1 MIAALLRF
9 SLIQRVMVLLI
20 TMGISAAG
28 YWSFITLPIDAF
40 PDISAPQV
48 QVIIKANGMSPS
60 EVEQRI
66 TFPIEM
72 EMQGIPGQT
81 VLRSTTKYALSVIV
95 IDFEDDMDI
104 YLARN
109 LVTERLNQVWGDL
122 PAGIE
127 GGLAPITTPLGEIFM
142 YRILSTVDAD
152 GIARYSNQELRSLQ
166 DWVIRPHLRKVDGV
180 ADVNSLGGEV
190 RTYEVV
196 IKPEALVKHGISIDE
211 VEHALMESNR
221 NAGGDRINKND
232 EVLLVR
238 TVGKLVGIK
247 DIKNIAVRT
256 RYGKPVHISDVADVR
271 IGSMTRYGAV
281 TADGEGE
288 AVTGLVLL
296 RKGANSLKTVAGTKV
311 ALEELKLILPEG
323 VSIESFYDRTD
334 LITKAVWTVQKALG
348 EAVILVLLV
357 LIIMLGDIRS
367 ALTVALILP
376 LTVLFTFIMMKLFNV
391 SANLM
396 SLGGL
401 AIAIGIL
408 VDAAVVV
415 VENIHSHFSKA
426 PPGINKLHLV
436 YRAVLEV
443 SSPVISGI
451 LIIVAVFLPLFSLTG
466 LEGKMFTPLAI
477 TISFALIGS
486 LIMSLTVIPVLAS
499 FFMKVHTRDATV
511 EHVEGSNA
519 ANTANS
525 DGRLMKVL
533 KFVYLPVMNWALT
546 HRKIAVGIALIA
558 LAATASLF
566 PHIGKEFMP
575 IMDEGSTVIL
585 IEKDPSIT
593 LEKSLEMDAPIQKAM
608 MELPQVIG
616 VTSRTGADELRMDPM
631 GLNQTDNFLVTIP
644 QEEWGISLQEFQ
656 ENLREKL
663 APFSDMDIAF
673 SQPIDMRVSEMLTGV
688 RSAMAIKL
696 YGDDLA
702 VLEQKAAEIE
712 AVVKTINGAI
722 DVFRTDISG
731 QQYLQI
737 DIHQEVIAG
746 YGIHV
751 EDINRLVE
759 TAVGG
764 KVVTELLE
772 KNRRVGI
779 MVRYQEKDR
788 SSPAAIKKM
797 LVTLPNATKVSLG
810 HLAEVTIV
818 DGPVQIIRESAKR
831 QVVIQSNVDGRDVVS
846 FVEEVKLAIEQKV
859 ELPTGYYVTFGGQF
873 ENQQRASNRLALVVP
888 IAIVLIFFMLFTTF
902 RSLLQAG
909 IIILN
914 IPFAMIGGVVSLYYS
929 GLYMSVPASVGFIT
943 LFGVAVLNGVVM
955 VSYFNQLRQSGLSIQ
970 DAVKKG
976 AERRLRPVLMTAMIA
991 SFGLLPLLAATG
1003 PGSELQQPLAVVV
1016 IGGLFTSTILTLI
1029 LLPALYAW
1037 VEEALERRVL
1047 SKMQQLHNKSE
1058 AVEEVA

>member
-1 MIAALLRF
+1 MIAAILRF
-9 SLIQRVMVLLI
+9 SLIQRLMIVLVTLGV
-20 TMGISAAG
+20 TAAG
-28 YWSFITLPIDAF
+28 AWSFKNIPIDAF

-48 QVIIKANGMSPS
+48 QVIIKAPGMSPT

-81 VLRSTTKYALSVIV
+81 VLRSTTKYSLSVIV

-109 LVTERLNQVWGDL
+109 LVTERLNQVWDSL
-122 PAGIE
+122 PADIE

-142 YRILSTVDAD
+142 YRIIGDK
-152 GIARYSNQELRSLQ
+152 YSNQELRSLQ
-166 DWVIRPHLRKVDGV
+166 DWVIRPHLRKVEGV

-190 RTYEVV
+190 RNYEVV
-196 IKPEALVKHGISIDE
+196 IKPKALVKHGISIDE
-211 VEHALMESNR
+211 IEHALIQSNR
-221 NAGGDRINKND
+221 NAGGDRINQNN

-238 TVGKLVGIK
+238 TVGKLHDMD
-247 DIKNIAVRT
+247 DIKNITVRT
-256 RYGKPVHISDVADVR
+256 RYGEPVHISDVADVR
-271 IGSMTRYGAV
+271 VGSMTRYGAV

-288 AVTGLVLL
+288 VVTGLVLL
-296 RKGANSLKTVAGTKV
+296 RKGANSLQTVADTKK
-311 ALEELKLILPEG
+311 ALESLKDILPES
-323 VSIESFYDRTD
+323 VSIEPFYDRTD
-334 LITKAVWTVQKALG
+334 LITKAVWTVEKALG
-348 EAVILVLLV
+348 EAVVLVLLV
-357 LIIMLGDIRS
+357 LIIMLGDVRS

-376 LTVLFTFIMMKLFNV
+376 LSVLFTFIMMKLFNV

-415 VENIHSHFSKA
+415 VENIHTQFSKA
-426 PPGINKLHLV
+426 PEGVNRLHLV
-436 YRAVLEV
+436 YRAVMEV

-466 LEGKMFTPLAI
+466 LEGKMFSPLAI
-477 TISFALIGS
+477 TITFALIGS
-486 LIMSLTVIPVLAS
+486 LILSLTVIPVMAS
-499 FFMKVHTRDATV
+499 FFMRVHAGALDEET
-511 EHVEGSNA
+511 
-519 ANTANS
+519 
-525 DGRLMKVL
+525 DGRLMRVL
-533 KFVYLPVMNWALT
+533 KSIYLPVMNAALRF
-546 HRKIAVGIALIA
+546 RKIAVGLAIVALIA
-558 LAATASLF
+558 TATLF

-575 IMDEGSTVIL
+575 VMDEGNTVIL
-585 IEKDPSIT
+585 LEKDPSIT
-593 LEKSLEMDAPIQKAM
+593 LKKSLAMDAPIQKAM
-608 MELPQVIG
+608 MELPEVVG

-644 QEEWGISLQEFQ
+644 QDEWTISLQQFQ

-663 APFSDMDIAF
+663 SRFDDFDYAF

-702 VLEQKAAEIE
+702 VLEQKAVEIE
-712 AVVKTINGAI
+712 KLVKNISGAV

-731 QQYLQI
+731 QKYLQI
-737 DIHQEVIAG
+737 DIDQKIIAK

-751 EDINRLVE
+751 EDINALVE
-759 TAVGG
+759 TAIGG
-764 KVVTELLE
+764 RVATELLE
-772 KNRRVGI
+772 NNRRIGI
-779 MVRYQEKDR
+779 LMRYQEKDR
-788 SSPAAIKKM
+788 NSPAAIKKM
-797 LVTLPNATKVSLG
+797 LVTLPNGTKVSLG
-810 HLAEVTIV
+810 HLADVSIV

-831 QVVIQSNVDGRDVVS
+831 QVVIQSNVEARDVVG
-846 FVEEVKLAIEQKV
+846 FVDEVRRSIEGKV

-873 ENQQRASNRLALVVP
+873 ENQQRASKRLAVVVP

-909 IIILN
+909 VIILN

-929 GLYMSVPASVGFIT
+929 GLYLSVPASVGFIT

-970 DAVKKG
+970 ESVRKG

-1003 PGSELQQPLAVVV
+1003 PGSELQRPLAIVV

-1029 LLPALYAW
+1029 LLPTLYAW
-1037 VEEALERRVL
+1037 LEEKLE
-1047 SKMQQLHNKSE
+1047 KKIE
-1058 AVEEVA
+1058 ASS

>member
-1 MIAALLRF
+1 MIAAILRF
-9 SLIQRVMVLLI
+9 SLIQRLMIGLVTL
-20 TMGISAAG
+20 GISAAG
-28 YWSFITLPIDAF
+28 VWSFKNLPIDAF

-48 QVIIKANGMSPS
+48 QVIIKAPGMSPT

-81 VLRSTTKYALSVIV
+81 VLRSTTKYSLSVIV

-109 LVTERLNQVWGDL
+109 LVTERLNQVWASL
-122 PAGIE
+122 PADIE

-142 YRILSTVDAD
+142 YRIIGED
-152 GIARYSNQELRSLQ
+152 YSNQELRSLQ
-166 DWVIRPHLRKVDGV
+166 DWVIRPHLRKVEGV

-196 IKPEALVKHGISIDE
+196 IKPKALVKHGISIDE
-211 VEHALMESNR
+211 VEHALVQSNR
-221 NAGGDRINKND
+221 NAGGDRINQND

-238 TVGKLVGIK
+238 TVGKLQDMD
-247 DIKNIAVRT
+247 DIKNITVRT
-256 RYGKPVHISDVADVR
+256 RYGEPVHVSDVAEVR
-271 IGSMTRYGAV
+271 VGSMTRYGAV

-288 AVTGLVLL
+288 VVTGLVLL
-296 RKGANSLKTVAGTKV
+296 RKGANSLQAVAGTKK
-311 ALEELKLILPEG
+311 ALESLKDILPEG

-334 LITKAVWTVQKALG
+334 LITKAVWTVEKALG
-348 EAVILVLLV
+348 EAVVLVLLV

-367 ALTVALILP
+367 ALTVALVLP
-376 LTVLFTFIMMKLFNV
+376 LSVMFTFIMMKLFDV

-415 VENIHSHFSKA
+415 VENIHTQFSKA
-426 PPGINKLHLV
+426 PEGVSRLHLV
-436 YRAVLEV
+436 YRAVMEV

-466 LEGKMFTPLAI
+466 LEGKMFSPLAI
-477 TISFALIGS
+477 TITFALIGS
-486 LIMSLTVIPVLAS
+486 LVLSLTVIPVLAS
-499 FFMKVHTRDATV
+499 FIMRVHTGVHGEET
-511 EHVEGSNA
+511 
-519 ANTANS
+519 
-525 DGRLMKVL
+525 DGRLMRVL
-533 KFVYLPVMNWALT
+533 KFFYLPVMDAALRF
-546 HRKIAVGIALIA
+546 RKIAVTLALIA
-558 LAATASLF
+558 LVATATLF
-566 PHIGKEFMP
+566 PQIGKEFMP

-585 IEKDPSIT
+585 LEKDPSIT
-593 LEKSLEMDAPIQKAM
+593 LEKSLEKDAPIQKAM
-608 MELPQVIG
+608 MELPEVIG

-644 QEEWGISLQEFQ
+644 REEWTISLQQFQ

-663 APFSDMDIAF
+663 SRFDDIDYAF

-702 VLEQKAAEIE
+702 VLEQKASEIE
-712 AVVKTINGAI
+712 ELVKNIEGAV

-731 QQYLQI
+731 QKYLQI
-737 DIHQEVIAG
+737 DIDQKVIAK

-751 EDINRLVE
+751 EDINALVE
-759 TAVGG
+759 TAIGG
-764 KVVTELLE
+764 RVVTELLE
-772 KNRRVGI
+772 NNRRIGI
-779 MVRYQEKDR
+779 LMRYQEKDR

-797 LVTLPNATKVSLG
+797 LVTLPNGTKVSLG
-810 HLAEVTIV
+810 HLAKVGIV

-831 QVVIQSNVDGRDVVS
+831 QVVIQANVDGRDVVG
-846 FVEEVKLAIEQKV
+846 FVDEVRSSIEDRV

-873 ENQQRASNRLALVVP
+873 ENQQRAAKRLALVVP
-888 IAIVLIFFMLFTTF
+888 IAIVLIYFMLFTTF

-909 IIILN
+909 VIILN

-929 GLYMSVPASVGFIT
+929 GLYLSVPASVGFIT

-955 VSYFNQLRQSGLSIQ
+955 VSYFNQLRQGGMSIQ
-970 DAVKKG
+970 ESVRKG

-1003 PGSELQQPLAVVV
+1003 PGSELQRPLAVVV

-1037 VEEALERRVL
+1037 L
-1047 SKMQQLHNKSE
+1047 
-1058 AVEEVA
+1058 EEVVENKTRRASA

>member
-9 SLIQRVMVLLI
+9 SLIQRLMILLVMFGI
-20 TMGISAAG
+20 TAAG
-28 YWSFITLPIDAF
+28 FWSFKTLPIDAF

-109 LVTERLNQVWGDL
+109 LVTERLNQVWGSL

-142 YRILSTVDAD
+142 YRIISD
-152 GIARYSNQELRSLQ
+152 GTGHDDVKHYSNQELRSLQ

-196 IKPEALVKHGISIDE
+196 IKPKALVKHGISVDE

-238 TVGKLVGIK
+238 TVGKLHGME
-247 DIKNIAVRT
+247 DIKNISIRT
-256 RYGKPVHISDVADVR
+256 RYGEPIHIYDVADVR
-271 IGSMTRYGAV
+271 VGSMTRYGAV

-296 RKGANSLKTVAGTKV
+296 RKGANSLKTVAGTKE
-311 ALEELKLILPEG
+311 ALEELKSILPEG

-499 FFMKVHTRDATV
+499 FFL
-511 EHVEGSNA
+511 EGA
-519 ANTANS
+519 
-525 DGRLMKVL
+525 
-533 KFVYLPVMNWALT
+533 
-546 HRKIAVGIALIA
+546 
-558 LAATASLF
+558 
-566 PHIGKEFMP
+566 
-575 IMDEGSTVIL
+575 
-585 IEKDPSIT
+585 
-593 LEKSLEMDAPIQKAM
+593 
-608 MELPQVIG
+608 
-616 VTSRTGADELRMDPM
+616 
-631 GLNQTDNFLVTIP
+631 
-644 QEEWGISLQEFQ
+644 
-656 ENLREKL
+656 
-663 APFSDMDIAF
+663 
-673 SQPIDMRVSEMLTGV
+673 
-688 RSAMAIKL
+688 
-696 YGDDLA
+696 
-702 VLEQKAAEIE
+702 
-712 AVVKTINGAI
+712 
-722 DVFRTDISG
+722 
-731 QQYLQI
+731 
-737 DIHQEVIAG
+737 
-746 YGIHV
+746 
-751 EDINRLVE
+751 
-759 TAVGG
+759 
-764 KVVTELLE
+764 
-772 KNRRVGI
+772 
-779 MVRYQEKDR
+779 
-788 SSPAAIKKM
+788 
-797 LVTLPNATKVSLG
+797 
-810 HLAEVTIV
+810 
-818 DGPVQIIRESAKR
+818 
-831 QVVIQSNVDGRDVVS
+831 
-846 FVEEVKLAIEQKV
+846 
-859 ELPTGYYVTFGGQF
+859 
-873 ENQQRASNRLALVVP
+873 
-888 IAIVLIFFMLFTTF
+888 
-902 RSLLQAG
+902 
-909 IIILN
+909 
-914 IPFAMIGGVVSLYYS
+914 
-929 GLYMSVPASVGFIT
+929 
-943 LFGVAVLNGVVM
+943 
-955 VSYFNQLRQSGLSIQ
+955 
-970 DAVKKG
+970 
-976 AERRLRPVLMTAMIA
+976 
-991 SFGLLPLLAATG
+991 
-1003 PGSELQQPLAVVV
+1003 
-1016 IGGLFTSTILTLI
+1016 
-1029 LLPALYAW
+1029 YA
-1037 VEEALERRVL
+1037 
-1047 SKMQQLHNKSE
+1047 
-1058 AVEEVA
+1058 

>member
-1 MIAALLRF
+1 MIAAILRF
-9 SLIQRVMVLLI
+9 SLIQRLMIILVTL
-20 TMGISAAG
+20 GISAAG
-28 YWSFITLPIDAF
+28 FWSFKTLPIDAF
-40 PDISAPQV
+40 PDISSPQV
-48 QVIIKANGMSPS
+48 QIIIKANGMSPT

-95 IDFEDDMDI
+95 VDFEDDMDI

-109 LVTERLNQVWGDL
+109 LVTERLNQVWASL
-122 PAGIE
+122 PADIE

-142 YRILSTVDAD
+142 YRIKGDN
-152 GIARYSNQELRSLQ
+152 YSNQELRSLQ
-166 DWVIRPHLRKVDGV
+166 DWVVRPHLRKVEGV

-190 RTYEVV
+190 RNYEVV
-196 IKPEALVKHGISIDE
+196 IKPKALVKHGISIDE
-211 VEHALMESNR
+211 IEHALMQSNR
-221 NAGGDRINKND
+221 NAGGDRINQND

-238 TVGKLVGIK
+238 TVGKLHDMD
-247 DIKNIAVRT
+247 DIKNITVRT
-256 RYGKPVHISDVADVR
+256 RYGKPVHIRDVADVR
-271 IGSMTRYGAV
+271 VGSMTRYGAV

-288 AVTGLVLL
+288 VVTGLVLL
-296 RKGANSLKTVAGTKV
+296 RKGENSLQAVAGTKK
-311 ALEELKLILPEG
+311 ALETLKNILPEG

-334 LITKAVWTVQKALG
+334 LITKAVWTVEKALG

-376 LTVLFTFIMMKLFNV
+376 LSVLFTFIMMKLFNV

-415 VENIHSHFSKA
+415 VENIHTQFSRA
-426 PPGINKLHLV
+426 PEGVNRLHLI
-436 YRAVLEV
+436 YRAVMEV

-466 LEGKMFTPLAI
+466 LEGKMFSPLAI
-477 TISFALIGS
+477 TITFALIGS
-486 LIMSLTVIPVLAS
+486 LLMSLTVIPVMAS
-499 FFMKVHTRDATV
+499 FMMKTHTHHQA
-511 EHVEGSNA
+511 EGQSEDI
-519 ANTANS
+519 
-525 DGRLMKVL
+525 DGWLMRGL
-533 KFVYLPVMNWALT
+533 KFIYLPVMNAALRF
-546 HRKIAVGIALIA
+546 RKTAVSLALIALIA
-558 LAATASLF
+558 TATLF

-585 IEKDPSIT
+585 IEKNPSIT
-593 LEKSLEMDAPIQKAM
+593 LEKSLAMDAPIQQAM

-631 GLNQTDNFLVTIP
+631 GLNQTDNFLVTTP
-644 QEEWGISLQEFQ
+644 QEDWTISLQQFQ

-663 APFSDMDIAF
+663 APFSDLDIAF

-702 VLEQKAAEIE
+702 MLEQKAIEIE
-712 AVVKTINGAI
+712 ELVKNISGAV
-722 DVFRTDISG
+722 DVFRTNVSG
-731 QQYLQI
+731 QKYLQI
-737 DIHQEVIAG
+737 DIDQKIIAK

-751 EDINRLVE
+751 EDINALVE

-764 KVVTELLE
+764 RVATELLE
-772 KNRRVGI
+772 NNRRIGI
-779 MVRYQEKDR
+779 LMRYQEKDR
-788 SSPAAIKKM
+788 SSPDAIKKM
-797 LVTLPNATKVSLG
+797 LVTLPNGTKVTLG
-810 HLAEVTIV
+810 HLAEVTVV

-831 QVVIQSNVDGRDVVS
+831 QVVIQANVEARDVVG
-846 FVEEVKLAIEQKV
+846 FVDEVRSSIEDKV
-859 ELPTGYYVTFGGQF
+859 TLPTGYFVTFGGQF
-873 ENQQRASNRLALVVP
+873 ENQQRAAKRLALVVP

-909 IIILN
+909 VILLN

-929 GLYMSVPASVGFIT
+929 GLYLSVPASVGFIT

-955 VSYFNQLRQSGLSIQ
+955 VSYFNQLRQGGMNIQ
-970 DAVKKG
+970 DSVRKG

-991 SFGLLPLLAATG
+991 SFGLMPLLAATG

-1029 LLPALYAW
+1029 LLPTLYAW
-1037 VEEALERRVL
+1037 LEEKLEKKL
-1047 SKMQQLHNKSE
+1047 E
-1058 AVEEVA
+1058 ASS

>member
-1 MIAALLRF
+1 MIASLLRF
-9 SLIQRVMVLLI
+9 SLIQRMMILLV
-20 TMGISAAG
+20 TMGVAAAG
-28 YWSFITLPIDAF
+28 FWSFKTLPIDAF

-109 LVTERLNQVWGDL
+109 LVTERLNQVWDAL
-122 PAGIE
+122 PDGIE

-142 YRILSTVDAD
+142 YRIISQNEDTGSDEH
-152 GIARYSNQELRSLQ
+152 YSNQELRSLQ

-196 IKPEALVKHGISIDE
+196 IKPKALVKHGISVDE
-211 VEHALMESNR
+211 VEHALMQSNR
-221 NAGGDRINKND
+221 NAGGDRINQNN

-238 TVGKLVGIK
+238 TVGKLDGIE
-247 DIKNIAVRT
+247 DIKNISVRT
-256 RYGKPVHISDVADVR
+256 RYGEPVHIYDLADVR

-296 RKGANSLKTVAGTKV
+296 RKGANSLKTVAGTKE
-311 ALEELKLILPEG
+311 ALETLKSILPKG
-323 VSIESFYDRTD
+323 VIIESFYDRTD
-334 LITKAVWTVQKALG
+334 LITKAVWTVEKALG

-357 LIIMLGDIRS
+357 LIVMLGDIRS
-367 ALTVALILP
+367 ALTVAVILP
-376 LTVLFTFIMMKLFNV
+376 LTVLFTFIMMKVFNV

-415 VENIHSHFSKA
+415 VENIHTHFSKA
-426 PPGINKLHLV
+426 PEGVNKLHLV

-466 LEGKMFTPLAI
+466 LEGKMFTPLATTI
-477 TISFALIGS
+477 TFALIGS

-499 FFMKVHTRDATV
+499 FFMKT
-511 EHVEGSNA
+511 HV
-519 ANTANS
+519 NS
-525 DGRLMKVL
+525 GGQAEVSESYLMRAL
-533 KFVYLPVMNWALT
+533 HFVYLPVMNWALKY
-546 HRKIAVGIALIA
+546 RKISVGLALIA

-631 GLNQTDNFLVTIP
+631 GLNQTDNFLVTTP
-644 QEEWGISLQEFQ
+644 QEDWGISLQEFQ

-663 APFSDMDIAF
+663 EPYSDLDIAF

-696 YGDDLA
+696 YGDDLT

-712 AVVKTINGAI
+712 EVVNSVKGAI

-737 DIHQEVIAG
+737 DIHQDVISG

-751 EDINRLVE
+751 EDINKLVE

-764 KVVTELLE
+764 RVVTELLE
-772 KNRRVGI
+772 NNRRVGI
-779 MVRYQEKDR
+779 LMRYQEKDR

-797 LVTLPNATKVSLG
+797 LVTLPNGSKVSIG
-810 HLAEVTIV
+810 NLAEVKIV

-846 FVEEVKLAIEQKV
+846 FVEEVRLNIEQKV
-859 ELPTGYYVTFGGQF
+859 ELPTGYYVTYGGQF

-902 RSLLQAG
+902 RSLMQAG
-909 IIILN
+909 VIILN

-929 GLYMSVPASVGFIT
+929 GLYLSVPASVGFIT

-970 DAVKKG
+970 ESVKKG

-1037 VEEALERRVL
+1037 VEEALERKSLKNAEV
-1047 SKMQQLHNKSE
+1047 SK
-1058 AVEEVA
+1058 

>member
-1 MIAALLRF
+1 MIAAILRF
-9 SLIQRVMVLLI
+9 SLIQRLMIMLVTL
-20 TMGISAAG
+20 GISAAG
-28 YWSFITLPIDAF
+28 IWSFKNLPIDAF

-48 QVIIKANGMSPS
+48 QIIIKAPGMSPT

-66 TFPIEM
+66 TFPVEM

-81 VLRSTTKYALSVIV
+81 VLRSTTKYSLSVIV
-95 IDFEDDMDI
+95 VDFEDDMDI

-109 LVTERLNQVWGDL
+109 LVTERLNQVWDSL
-122 PAGIE
+122 PADIE

-142 YRILSTVDAD
+142 YRIKGDN
-152 GIARYSNQELRSLQ
+152 YSNQELRSLQ
-166 DWVIRPHLRKVDGV
+166 DWVVRPHLRKVEGV

-190 RTYEVV
+190 RNYEVV
-196 IKPEALVKHGISIDE
+196 IKPKALVKHGISIDE
-211 VEHALMESNR
+211 VEHALMQSNR
-221 NAGGDRINKND
+221 NAGGDRINQND

-238 TVGKLVGIK
+238 TVGKLHDMD
-247 DIKNIAVRT
+247 DIKNITVRT
-256 RYGKPVHISDVADVR
+256 RYGEPVHIRDVADVR
-271 IGSMTRYGAV
+271 VGSMTRYGAV

-288 AVTGLVLL
+288 VVTGLVLL
-296 RKGANSLKTVAGTKV
+296 RKGANSLQAVAGTKK
-311 ALEELKLILPEG
+311 ALQSLKDILPEG

-334 LITKAVWTVQKALG
+334 LITKAVWTVEKALG

-376 LTVLFTFIMMKLFNV
+376 LSVLFTFIMMKLFNV

-415 VENIHSHFSKA
+415 VENIHTQFSKA
-426 PPGINKLHLV
+426 PSGVNRLHLV
-436 YRAVLEV
+436 YRAVMEV

-466 LEGKMFTPLAI
+466 LEGKMFSPLAI
-477 TISFALIGS
+477 TITFALIGS
-486 LIMSLTVIPVLAS
+486 LLMSLTVIPVMAS
-499 FFMKVHTRDATV
+499 FIMKTHIHDQTGEA
-511 EHVEGSNA
+511 
-519 ANTANS
+519 
-525 DGRLMKVL
+525 DGWLMRVL
-533 KFVYLPVMNWALT
+533 KFIYLPVMNAALRF
-546 HRKIAVGIALIA
+546 RKTAVVLALIALIA
-558 LAATASLF
+558 TATLF

-585 IEKDPSIT
+585 LEKDPSIT
-593 LEKSLEMDAPIQKAM
+593 LEKSLQMDAPIQKAM
-608 MELPQVIG
+608 MELPEVIG

-631 GLNQTDNFLVTIP
+631 GLNQTDNFLVTSP
-644 QEEWGISLQEFQ
+644 QQDWTISLPQFQ

-663 APFSDMDIAF
+663 SRFKDVDFAF

-702 VLEQKAAEIE
+702 VLEQKAAEVEQLVNNISG
-712 AVVKTINGAI
+712 AV
-722 DVFRTDISG
+722 DVFRTNISG
-731 QQYLQI
+731 QKYLQI
-737 DIHQEVIAG
+737 DINQKVIAK

-751 EDINRLVE
+751 EDINALVE
-759 TAVGG
+759 TAIGG
-764 KVVTELLE
+764 RVATELLE
-772 KNRRVGI
+772 NNRRIGI
-779 MVRYQEKDR
+779 LLRYQEKDR
-788 SSPAAIKKM
+788 SSPEAIKKM
-797 LVTLPNATKVSLG
+797 LVTLPNGTKVSLG
-810 HLAEVTIV
+810 HLAEVTVV

-831 QVVIQSNVDGRDVVS
+831 QVVIQANVEARDVVG
-846 FVEEVKLAIEQKV
+846 FVEEVRRSIEDNI

-873 ENQQRASNRLALVVP
+873 ENQQRAAKRLALVVP

-902 RSLLQAG
+902 RSLLQASV
-909 IIILN
+909 IILN

-929 GLYMSVPASVGFIT
+929 GLYLSVPASVGFIT

-970 DAVKKG
+970 QSVRKG

-991 SFGLLPLLAATG
+991 SFGLLPLLTATG
-1003 PGSELQQPLAVVV
+1003 PGSELQRPLAVVV

-1029 LLPALYAW
+1029 LLPTLYAW
-1037 VEEALERRVL
+1037 LEEKLEKQMLEKNTEAL
-1047 SKMQQLHNKSE
+1047 S
-1058 AVEEVA
+1058 

>member
-1 MIAALLRF
+1 MSLSRISVRSREVRNMIAAILRF
-9 SLIQRVMVLLI
+9 SLIQRLMIGLVTL
-20 TMGISAAG
+20 GISAAG
-28 YWSFITLPIDAF
+28 IWSFKNLPIDAF

-48 QVIIKANGMSPS
+48 QVIIKAPGMSPT

-81 VLRSTTKYALSVIV
+81 VLRSTTKYSLSVIV

-109 LVTERLNQVWGDL
+109 LVTERLNQVWASL
-122 PAGIE
+122 PADIE

-142 YRILSTVDAD
+142 YRIIGEDYT
-152 GIARYSNQELRSLQ
+152 NQELRSLQ
-166 DWVIRPHLRKVDGV
+166 DWVIRPHLRKVAGV

-196 IKPEALVKHGISIDE
+196 IKPKALVKHGISIDE
-211 VEHALMESNR
+211 VEHALVKSNR
-221 NAGGDRINKND
+221 NAGGDRINQND

-238 TVGKLVGIK
+238 TVGKLQDMD
-247 DIKNIAVRT
+247 DIKNITVRT
-256 RYGKPVHISDVADVR
+256 RYGDPVHVSDVAEVR
-271 IGSMTRYGAV
+271 VGSMTRYGAV

-288 AVTGLVLL
+288 VVTGLVLL
-296 RKGANSLKTVAGTKV
+296 RKGANSLQAVAGTKK
-311 ALEELKLILPEG
+311 ALESLQDILPQG

-334 LITKAVWTVQKALG
+334 LITKAVWTVEKALG

-376 LTVLFTFIMMKLFNV
+376 LSVLFTFIMMKLFDV

-415 VENIHSHFSKA
+415 VENIHTQFSKA
-426 PPGINKLHLV
+426 PAGVSRLHLV
-436 YRAVLEV
+436 YRAVMEV

-466 LEGKMFTPLAI
+466 LEGKMFSPLAI
-477 TISFALIGS
+477 TITFALIGS
-486 LIMSLTVIPVLAS
+486 LILSLTVIPVLAS
-499 FFMKVHTRDATV
+499 FFMRVHTGGHGEET
-511 EHVEGSNA
+511 
-519 ANTANS
+519 
-525 DGRLMKVL
+525 DGRLMRVL
-533 KFVYLPVMNWALT
+533 KFLYLPVMEAALRF
-546 HRKIAVGIALIA
+546 RKTAVTLALIA
-558 LAATASLF
+558 LVATATLF

-585 IEKDPSIT
+585 LEKDPSIT
-593 LEKSLEMDAPIQKAM
+593 LERSLEKDAPIQKAM
-608 MELPQVIG
+608 MELPEVIG

-631 GLNQTDNFLVTIP
+631 GLNQTDNFLVTVP
-644 QEEWGISLQEFQ
+644 REEWTISLQQFQ

-663 APFSDMDIAF
+663 SRFDDIDYAF

-702 VLEQKAAEIE
+702 MLEQKASEVEELVKNIE
-712 AVVKTINGAI
+712 GAV

-731 QQYLQI
+731 QKYLQI
-737 DIHQEVIAG
+737 DIDQKVIAK

-751 EDINRLVE
+751 EDINALVE
-759 TAVGG
+759 TAIGG
-764 KVVTELLE
+764 RVVTELLE
-772 KNRRVGI
+772 NNRRIGI
-779 MVRYQEKDR
+779 LMRYQEKDR
-788 SSPAAIKKM
+788 SSPAAIEKM
-797 LVTLPNATKVSLG
+797 LVTLPNGTKVSLG
-810 HLAEVTIV
+810 HLAKVDIV

-831 QVVIQSNVDGRDVVS
+831 QVVIQANVDGRDVVG
-846 FVEEVKLAIEQKV
+846 FVDEVRSSIEDRV

-873 ENQQRASNRLALVVP
+873 ENQQRAAKRLALVVP
-888 IAIVLIFFMLFTTF
+888 IAIVLIYFMLFTTF

-909 IIILN
+909 VIILN

-929 GLYMSVPASVGFIT
+929 GLYLSVPASVGFIT

-955 VSYFNQLRQSGLSIQ
+955 VSYFNQLRQGGMSIQ
-970 DAVKKG
+970 ESVRKG

-1003 PGSELQQPLAVVV
+1003 PGSELQRPLAVVV

-1037 VEEALERRVL
+1037 L
-1047 SKMQQLHNKSE
+1047 
-1058 AVEEVA
+1058 EEVVENKTRRASA

>member
-9 SLIQRVMVLLI
+9 SLIQRVMILLI
-20 TMGISAAG
+20 TLGISAAG
-28 YWSFITLPIDAF
+28 FWSFKTLPIDAF

-48 QVIIKANGMSPS
+48 QVIIKAPGMSPS

-66 TFPIEM
+66 TFPVEM

-95 IDFEDDMDI
+95 VDFDDDMDI

-109 LVTERLNQVWGDL
+109 LVTERLNQVWGSL

-127 GGLAPITTPLGEIFM
+127 GGLAPITTPLGEILM
-142 YRILSTVDAD
+142 YRIIADSTD
-152 GIARYSNQELRSLQ
+152 GKSYSNQELRSLQ

-196 IKPEALVKHGISIDE
+196 VKPKALVKNGISMHE
-211 VEHALMESNR
+211 VEHALAESNR
-221 NAGGDRINKND
+221 NAGGDRINQND

-238 TVGKLVGIK
+238 TVGKLDGIE
-247 DIKNIAVRT
+247 DIENITVRT
-256 RYGKPVHISDVADVR
+256 RYGDPIHVRDIADVR

-281 TADGEGE
+281 TANGEGE

-296 RKGANSLKTVAGTKV
+296 RKGANSLKTVANTKE
-311 ALEELKLILPEG
+311 ALESLKLILPEG
-323 VSIESFYDRTD
+323 VRIEPFYDRTE

-376 LTVLFTFIMMKLFNV
+376 LTVLFTFIMMKQFNV

-415 VENIHSHFSKA
+415 VENIHTHFSKA
-426 PPGINKLHLV
+426 PVGVNKLHLV

-477 TISFALIGS
+477 TITFALIGS
-486 LIMSLTVIPVLAS
+486 LIMSLTVIPVMAS
-499 FFMKVHTRDATV
+499 FFMKVHTRDLSIK
-511 EHVEGSNA
+511 HVDSSNTEA
-519 ANTANS
+519 DS
-525 DGRLMKVL
+525 RLMKVL
-533 KFVYLPVMNWALT
+533 KFFYLPVMNWALKY
-546 HRKIAVGIALIA
+546 RKISVGLALIA

-585 IEKDPSIT
+585 VEKAPSIT
-593 LEKSLEMDAPIQKAM
+593 LEKSLAMDAPIQKAM

-631 GLNQTDNFLVTIP
+631 GLNQTDNFLITTP
-644 QEEWGISLQEFQ
+644 PEDWDISLQEFQ

-663 APFSDMDIAF
+663 TQFSDVDIAF

-702 VLEQKAAEIE
+702 LLEQKAGEIE
-712 AVVKTINGAI
+712 ALVKNIDGAI
-722 DVFRTDISG
+722 DVYRTDISG
-731 QQYLQI
+731 QKYLQI
-737 DIHQEVIAG
+737 DIHQDVIAG

-764 KVVTELLE
+764 RVVTELLE

-779 MVRYQEKDR
+779 LLRYQEKDR

-797 LVTLPNATKVSLG
+797 LVTLPNGTKVSLG
-810 HLAEVTIV
+810 HLADVSIV

-831 QVVIQSNVDGRDVVS
+831 QVVIQSNVDGRDVVG
-846 FVEEVKLAIEQKV
+846 FVEEVRLAIDQKV
-859 ELPTGYYVTFGGQF
+859 DLPVGYYVTFGGQF

-902 RSLLQAG
+902 RSMLQAG

-929 GLYMSVPASVGFIT
+929 GLYLSVPASVGFIT

-970 DAVKKG
+970 ESVKKG

-991 SFGLLPLLAATG
+991 SFGLLPLLTATG

-1037 VEEALERRVL
+1037 VEEALERKML
-1047 SKMQQLHNKSE
+1047 SKIQQTK
-1058 AVEEVA
+1058 VEQAA

>member
-9 SLIQRVMVLLI
+9 SLIQRLMILLV
-20 TMGISAAG
+20 TLGIAAAG
-28 YWSFITLPIDAF
+28 FWSFKTLPIDAF

-81 VLRSTTKYALSVIV
+81 VLRSTTKYSLSVIV

-109 LVTERLNQVWGDL
+109 LVTERLNQVWGSL
-122 PAGIE
+122 PADIE

-142 YRILSTVDAD
+142 YRIISD
-152 GIARYSNQELRSLQ
+152 GTGGNDGKGYNNQELRSLQ

-196 IKPEALVKHGISIDE
+196 IKPKALVKHGISIDE

-238 TVGKLVGIK
+238 TVGKLDGIE
-247 DIKNIAVRT
+247 DIKNVAVRT
-256 RYGKPVHISDVADVR
+256 RYGEPIHVYDVADVR

-296 RKGANSLKTVAGTKV
+296 RKGANSLKTVASTKE
-311 ALEELKLILPEG
+311 ALEELKSILPEG
-323 VSIESFYDRTD
+323 VFIESFYDRTD

-376 LTVLFTFIMMKLFNV
+376 LTVLFTFIMMKLFHV

-415 VENIHSHFSKA
+415 VENIHTHFSRA
-426 PPGINKLHLV
+426 PEGVNKLHLV

-477 TISFALIGS
+477 TITFALIGS

-499 FFMKVHTRDATV
+499 FFMKVHTLDASKKHTEV
-511 EHVEGSNA
+511 
-519 ANTANS
+519 S
-525 DGRLMKVL
+525 DGYLMRVL
-533 KFVYLPVMNWALT
+533 KFIYLPVMNWALKY
-546 HRKIAVGIALIA
+546 RKISVGLALIA

-631 GLNQTDNFLVTIP
+631 GLNQTDNFLVTTP
-644 QEEWGISLQEFQ
+644 QQDWGISLEQFQ
-656 ENLREKL
+656 DNLREKL
-663 APFSDMDIAF
+663 APFSDLDIAF

-696 YGDDLA
+696 YGDDLT
-702 VLEQKAAEIE
+702 VLEQKAIEIE
-712 AVVKTINGAI
+712 QLVKSINGAV

-737 DIHQEVIAG
+737 DIHQDVISG

-751 EDINRLVE
+751 EDINNLVE

-764 KVVTELLE
+764 RVVTELLE

-779 MVRYQEKDR
+779 LVRYQEKDR
-788 SSPAAIKKM
+788 STPAAIKKM
-797 LVTLPNATKVSLG
+797 LVTLPNGTKISLG
-810 HLAEVTIV
+810 HLAEISIV

-831 QVVIQSNVDGRDVVS
+831 QVVIQSNVDGRDVVG
-846 FVEEVKLAIEQKV
+846 FVEEVQRNIEQKV
-859 ELPTGYYVTFGGQF
+859 ELPNGYYVTFGGQF
-873 ENQQRASNRLALVVP
+873 ENQQRAANRLALVVP

-909 IIILN
+909 VIILN

-929 GLYMSVPASVGFIT
+929 GLYLSVPASVGFIT

-970 DAVKKG
+970 DSVKKG

-1047 SKMQQLHNKSE
+1047 SKLPQTQTKQ
-1058 AVEEVA
+1058 EVAEEAA